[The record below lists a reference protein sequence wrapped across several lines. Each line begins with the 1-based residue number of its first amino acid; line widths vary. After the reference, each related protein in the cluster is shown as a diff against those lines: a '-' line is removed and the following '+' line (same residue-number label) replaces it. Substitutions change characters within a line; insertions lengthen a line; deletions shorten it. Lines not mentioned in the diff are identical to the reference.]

1 MNNDTNCKPILIAC
15 FLSLCIINAKAQ
27 TTGVNNLDGKLKAY
41 GVKNLTPVLFVHFDK
56 NVYTGNENVWFTGY
70 LFGADYSRYSLL
82 SLVLVKDDDRSVI
95 LENKFLVKNGLS
107 FGKTTIPD
115 SLAPGNYSFI
125 ATTNRLRNGLPEV
138 VFTQPVTIKSSEA
151 PIINASLNPVDTGA
165 NKTMQKVMLLVSFTG
180 TAKPLASVP
189 GSYYVGN
196 AANPV
201 LWGYFSTKAGQY
213 IFEVPS
219 RLFSQGNNTLHV
231 PISYKGQNVELSID
245 LPTKE
250 GYASVAFYPEGG
262 NMVSGIPGVV
272 GFEVR
277 NSKAVAI
284 SATAFLYEGTKII
297 DTLQSNSYGLG
308 KFTLTPT
315 AGSNYYVKLYNLNKA
330 DTAYQLPKAI
340 ATGPALSI
348 SHTVVNDTLA
358 VTIRDSRK
366 EKLYLIGH
374 NYKQVFFAQPVDM
387 TAGIK
392 HIKFIIKDI
401 PKGLAQ
407 LTLTDSTGRP
417 FAERSMF
424 AHFDKR
430 IPVSIATDKSE
441 YKTRE
446 KVNVKIRL
454 DSPLPD
460 SGFVSVACV
469 QESRLSINKKNDIE
483 SYFYLKN
490 DLGNLPARDTYIDN
504 TEADRNFLE
513 NILLIKGWSRY
524 KWTDVLKAGPQDT
537 VLNYQDLAF
546 KGRVTEAGDKL
557 NFNGP
562 ATETVPDAP
571 VTLTALRNPAILIK
585 TDKMG
590 NFALS
595 HTDLLTDSNKQAEF
609 VAVATNPKKFR
620 IHLSDPYSDVNE
632 LLAWKLLPINVNDR
646 SQQNTAE
653 LALPQKD
660 HAINLKE
667 VKIKGDHD
675 DDGIFAALGRGQ
687 TLEFGDTWLETGVK
701 EGLISVGF
709 RKDYVIIGRATYML
723 SLTGINAPR
732 EFYRDNQVTG
742 VPDYQS
748 TLYWKHLA
756 GISSI
761 KNAELSFNTGDITG
775 NFRIVVQGVTT
786 GDVTYGEAA
795 FTVK

>member
-1 MNNDTNCKPILIAC
+1 MNYKPILTAC
-15 FLSLCIINAKAQ
+15 FLLLCIINAKAQ
-27 TTGVNNLDGKLKAY
+27 TTGVNSLDDKLKAY
-41 GVKNLTPVLFVHFDK
+41 GIKSHTPVLFVHFDK
-56 NVYTGNENVWFTGY
+56 NVYTGNENVWLTGY
-70 LFGADYSRYSLL
+70 LFGADYSRYNLL
-82 SLVLVKDDDRSVI
+82 SLVLVKDDDRAVI

-125 ATTNRLRNGLPEV
+125 ATTNRLKKGLPEV
-138 VFTQPVTIKSSEA
+138 VFTQPVTIKSTEA
-151 PIINASLNPVDTGA
+151 PTYSASLNPIDTGA
-165 NKTMQKVMLLVSFTG
+165 NKTMQKVMLLVNFTG
-180 TAKPLASVP
+180 TAKPPASVP

-201 LWGYFSTKAGQY
+201 LRGYFSTKAGQY

-219 RLFSQGNNTLHV
+219 RLLSQGNNALHV

-250 GYASVAFYPEGG
+250 GYAPVTFYPEGG
-262 NMVSGIPGVV
+262 NMVNGIPGVV

-277 NSKAVAI
+277 NSKAVPMG
-284 SATAFLYEGTKII
+284 ATAFLYEDTKVI

-308 KFTLTPT
+308 KFTLTPK
-315 AGSNYYVKLYNLNKA
+315 AGSNYYVRLYNQNKA
-330 DTAYQLPKAI
+330 DTAWQLPKAVT
-340 ATGPALSI
+340 TGPALNI
-348 SHTVVNDTLA
+348 SHAVVNDTLA

-366 EKLYLIGH
+366 EKLYLICH
-374 NYKQVFFAQPVDM
+374 NYKQLFFVQPVDM
-387 TAGIK
+387 TTGIK
-392 HIKFIIKDI
+392 HIKFIIKDM

-417 FAERSMF
+417 FAERSVF
-424 AHFDKR
+424 AHFDR
-430 IPVSIATDKSE
+430 RVPVSIATDKSE

-454 DSPLPD
+454 DTPLPD

-490 DLGNLPARDTYIDN
+490 DLGNLPAKDTYMDN
-504 TEADRNFLE
+504 TETNRDFLE
-513 NILLIKGWSRY
+513 NILLIRGWSRY

-537 VLNYQDLAF
+537 VVNYQDLAF
-546 KGRVTEAGDKL
+546 KGRVTQASDKL

-609 VAVATNPKKFR
+609 MAVASNPKKFR

-632 LLAWKLLPINVNDR
+632 LLAWKLSPINNTQ
-646 SQQNTAE
+646 SQQNTAD
-653 LALPQKD
+653 LALPEKD

-687 TLEFGDTWLETGVK
+687 ALEFGDTWLVTGVK
-701 EGLISVGF
+701 ESGSIPEGF

-723 SLTGINAPR
+723 SLTGVNASR
-732 EFYRDNQVTG
+732 EFYRDSQIAG

-748 TLYWKHLA
+748 TLYWKHLT
-756 GISSI
+756 GVSSI

-775 NFRIVVQGVTT
+775 NFRIVVQGITT